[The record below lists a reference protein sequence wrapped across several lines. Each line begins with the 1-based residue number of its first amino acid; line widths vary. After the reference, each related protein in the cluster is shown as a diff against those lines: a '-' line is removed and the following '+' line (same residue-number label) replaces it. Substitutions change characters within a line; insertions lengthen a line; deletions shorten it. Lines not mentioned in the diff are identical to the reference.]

1 MKQKSFFL
9 RAAACALLCAGLC
22 GCAAQTIPGDSRQK
36 PLLRTEKAMT
46 AKSLA
51 ALSADA
57 HPALAPENKNDT
69 FEPGKITVNNSDF
82 TLSEA
87 QNAELTGIMGK
98 YRPYKAGFYVLDL
111 ASGMSVGY
119 AADEYFMPA
128 CTIKAGY
135 ALSWFEKLEQNRI
148 DRDNGVAE
156 DPQASRLYLDSTYLY
171 TGADYLV
178 GAGRIQYQGTGRT
191 YTIKEIL
198 YHLIHESDNTA
209 YNILY
214 KKFGNTDYIALSERL
229 GLQPFLGQ
237 YGMWTRIRPLDEGL
251 IWQEIWRYKQ
261 TQSPEAQLF
270 WEYLTTNLFCEIK
283 VAGIE
288 ADEIAHKS
296 GSDEYAFNEAGIVRR
311 GEDAY
316 VVTVFT
322 NRPLS
327 VVGESYDEC
336 HELIVSLDNL
346 MQDFYAKNN
355 ENRVSQVS
363 QVKEKKQ

>member
-1 MKQKSFFL
+1 MKRKAFFV
-9 RAAACALLCAGLC
+9 RAAAGMLLCAGLC
-22 GCAAQTIPGDSRQK
+22 GCAAQTLPGGDRPKALARS
-36 PLLRTEKAMT
+36 EKAVYART
-46 AKSLA
+46 LA

-57 HPALAPENKNDT
+57 PPALAVENKNDT

-82 TLSEA
+82 TLSEER
-87 QNAELTGIMGK
+87 QAELMGIMGK

-128 CTIKAGY
+128 CIIKAGY
-135 ALSWFEKLEQNRI
+135 ALSWFERLEQNRI
-148 DRDNGVAE
+148 DKENGVAE
-156 DPQASRLYLDSTYLY
+156 DPDAPRLYLDSTYLY

-229 GLQPFLGQ
+229 GLQPFSGQ

-261 TQSPEAQLF
+261 TESEEAQLF

-316 VVTVFT
+316 VITVFT

-336 HELIVSLDNL
+336 HELIVSLDAV
-346 MQDFYAKNN
+346 MQEFYAKNKN
-355 ENRVSQVS
+355 SS
-363 QVKEKKQ
+363 VKEKEQ